1 MIRRLISHI
10 AFRYNRICY
19 QAGYNDGYGQGHFD
33 CFADMMNRPDP
44 GEMASLE
51 RAATEQPGFGEE
63 GPF

>member
-33 CFADMMNRPDP
+33 GFAD
-44 GEMASLE
+44 
-51 RAATEQPGFGEE
+51 TIFGEGDFGE
-63 GPF
+63 PSDPPIEAGFDADDHIPF